1 MSAKSER
8 DTERLIAALAASAA
22 PVRRLRPPAIRA
34 ALFLLTVAAVAT
46 PLVLF
51 FADLDAT
58 TGRWRN
64 PLVAL
69 ELTGALL
76 AGIAGVVAAF
86 QLCLP
91 DRARAWALLPMPFL
105 ALWVA
110 TSGAGCYAAWLRTGD
125 MGLELGEGATCFG
138 FILGTGLPLG
148 ASLLWML
155 RRARPL
161 SPAPV
166 AAMGGLGAAAL
177 GAVLLQ
183 FFHPFDIT
191 VMDLGMHALAVA
203 VIVATAS
210 LSARVNPGI
219 SLRPPAIPT

>member
-1 MSAKSER
+1 MAET
-8 DTERLIAALAASAA
+8 TERLIDRLAASAA
-22 PVRRLRPPAIRA
+22 PVRRLRPPALRA
-34 ALFLLTVAAVAT
+34 AMWLAAVAAVAVPAVLLFSDLGAT
-46 PLVLF
+46 AARWRDPMLVLE
-51 FADLDAT
+51 AGA
-58 TGRWRN
+58 
-64 PLVAL
+64 
-69 ELTGALL
+69 ALL
-76 AGIAGVVAAF
+76 TGIAGTLAAL

-105 ALWVA
+105 AAWIA

-125 MGLELGEGATCFG
+125 MGLELGEGAVCFG

-155 RRARPL
+155 GRARPL

-177 GAVLLQ
+177 AAVLLQ

-191 VMDLGMHALAVA
+191 VMDLGMHAIAVA
-203 VIVATAS
+203 IVVATAS
-210 LSARVNPGI
+210 LSSRI
-219 SLRPPAIPT
+219 SPPFQRRAVPT

>member
-1 MSAKSER
+1 MSAKFEG
-8 DTERLIAALAASAA
+8 DTERLIATLAASAA
-22 PVRRLRPPAIRA
+22 PVRRLRPPVLRA

-46 PLVLF
+46 PLVLI
-51 FADLDAT
+51 FADLRAT
-58 TGRWRN
+58 TGRWRD
-64 PLVAL
+64 PMVAL
-69 ELTGALL
+69 ELAGALL
-76 AGIAGVVAAF
+76 AGVTGVVAAF

-105 ALWVA
+105 AVWIA

-125 MGLELGEGATCFG
+125 LGLALGAGADCFG

-148 ASLLWML
+148 AGLLWML

-166 AAMGGLGAAAL
+166 AAIGGLGAAAL
-177 GAVLLQ
+177 GAVLVQ

-203 VIVATAS
+203 IVVATAS
-210 LSARVNPGI
+210 LSSRI
-219 SLRPPAIPT
+219 SPRRSAVPT

>member
-1 MSAKSER
+1 VTEA
-8 DTERLIAALAASAA
+8 TERLIERLAATAV
-22 PVRRLRPPAIRA
+22 PVRRLRPPVLRA

-46 PLVLF
+46 PLVLL

-58 TGRWRN
+58 TGRWRD
-64 PLVAL
+64 PMVAL
-69 ELTGALL
+69 EFTGALL

-105 ALWVA
+105 AVWIA

-125 MGLELGEGATCFG
+125 AGLELGEGAICFG

-148 ASLLWML
+148 AGLLWML

-166 AAMGGLGAAAL
+166 AAIGGLGAAAL
-177 GAVLLQ
+177 GAELLQ

-203 VIVATAS
+203 IVVATAS
-210 LSARVNPGI
+210 LSARI
-219 SLRPPAIPT
+219 SPRPTAVPT

>member
-1 MSAKSER
+1 VAETNEASVA
-8 DTERLIAALAASAA
+8 TERLIDRLAVTAS
-22 PVRRLRPPAIRA
+22 PVRRLRPPVLRA
-34 ALFLLTVAAVAT
+34 ALWLLTVAAVAT
-46 PLVLF
+46 PLVLM

-58 TGRWRN
+58 TRRWRN
-64 PLVAL
+64 PMVSL
-69 ELTGALL
+69 ELASALL
-76 AGIAGVVAAF
+76 AGVSGVVAAF
-86 QLCLP
+86 QLSLP
-91 DRARAWALLPMPFL
+91 DRGRAWALLPMPFL
-105 ALWVA
+105 ALWIA
-110 TSGAGCYAAWLRTGD
+110 TSGAGCYATWLRTGD
-125 MGLELGEGATCFG
+125 TGLELGEGATCFG

-161 SPAPV
+161 SPGPV

-210 LSARVNPGI
+210 LSSRI
-219 SLRPPAIPT
+219 SPRPPAIPT

>member
-1 MSAKSER
+1 MES
-8 DTERLIAALAASAA
+8 TERLIDHLAASAT
-22 PVRRLRPPAIRA
+22 PVRRLRPPAVRA

-46 PLVLF
+46 PLVLV

-58 TGRWRN
+58 TGRWRD
-64 PLVAL
+64 PMVAL
-69 ELTGALL
+69 EFASALL

-110 TSGAGCYAAWLRTGD
+110 TSGAGCYAAWLRTGE
-125 MGLELGEGATCFG
+125 MGLELGEGAVCFG
-138 FILGTGLPLG
+138 FILGTGLPMG
-148 ASLLWML
+148 ASLIWML

-203 VIVATAS
+203 IVVATAS
-210 LSARVNPGI
+210 LSTRI
-219 SLRPPAIPT
+219 SPRRSAVPT